1 MPNPEIKRMNMRVD
15 PNRRVRPVARRRL
28 AGGGSIDARGA
39 AGARGAATDGP
50 VGDVRKRFP
59 SFRPSSTDTAILWA
73 TTAAL
78 IYVVRI

>member
-1 MPNPEIKRMNMRVD
+1 
-15 PNRRVRPVARRRL
+15 L
-28 AGGGSIDARGA
+28 AGGWVVGSRGAA

-59 SFRPSSTDTAILWA
+59 SSRPSSTDTVILSA

-78 IYVVRI
+78 IYVVRVYAATPEGVAS